1 MNAFNALIS
10 PADVGRQV
18 QMGFERGQA
27 RRREADT
34 RNALTAYAQNPDD
47 PQAFNVLAQNAPEF
61 AIQERQRRD
70 AQQQRELEQQLAQM
84 DEQQA
89 AATKRRVSF
98 LGQAALAVKNLPPE
112 QQAQAWRNYAMR
124 GEQMGL
130 EGLAQYA
137 DAYSPQALDA
147 LLADAGMIEKALDAQ
162 RVKYQVIPQGG
173 YLQGFDNMGRPLDN
187 GASGNIPPPPPG
199 FQIEGG
205 QQMSAPNMMNTP
217 APQLGANGMPQVITR
232 DQYQVLVS
240 AKGQAATDAMLA
252 RNNIQVR

>member
-1 MNAFNALIS
+1 MNALNSLMN
-10 PADVGRQV
+10 PAAVGQ
-18 QMGFERGQA
+18 QFQQGFEQA
-27 RRREADT
+27 RARRQEQMT

-47 PQAFNVLAQNAPEF
+47 QQAFSVLAQNAPEF
-61 AIQERQRRD
+61 AIQERRRRD
-70 AQQQRELEQQLAQM
+70 AELQDQLARM
-84 DEQQA
+84 DAQTA

-98 LGQAALAVKNLPPE
+98 LGQAALAVKNLPE
-112 QQAQAWRNYAMR
+112 AQRAQAWRSYAMQ

-130 EGLAQYA
+130 AGLGQYA

-173 YLQGFDNMGRPLDN
+173 YLQGFDNMGRPLDA
-187 GASGNIPPPPPG
+187 GSAGNIPPPPPG

-217 APQLGANGMPQVITR
+217 APDLGANGMPQVITR
-232 DQYQVLVS
+232 EQYQVLVS
-240 AKGQAATDAMLA
+240 AKGKEATDAMMA